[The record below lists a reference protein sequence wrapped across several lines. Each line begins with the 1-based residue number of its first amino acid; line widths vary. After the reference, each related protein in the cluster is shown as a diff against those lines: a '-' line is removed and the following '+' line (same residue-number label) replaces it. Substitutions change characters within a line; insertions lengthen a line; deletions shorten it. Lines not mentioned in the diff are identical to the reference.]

1 MRRAGSGWGS
11 ASLGLVLAV
20 LMLSVP
26 MRPLTA
32 QQLGFPRQEVLT
44 ISGEILFAKS
54 AYGRR
59 VIDELEAEG
68 ALLAAE
74 NERIVAELSREEQE
88 LTERRA
94 SMEPDAFRILAEA
107 FDRKV
112 QSHRENQEA
121 KREALERRG
130 DEARVAFVELARP
143 ILGGLMR
150 DTGASVILDRSIVFF
165 SLDSTDVTALA
176 ISRIDEAIGDGSA
189 LRREG
194 NN

>member
-11 ASLGLVLAV
+11 AGLGPALA
-20 LMLSVP
+20 LLLAWIPLGSV
-26 MRPLTA
+26 TA

-59 VIDELEAEG
+59 VIDELEADG

-88 LTERRA
+88 LTNRRA
-94 SMEPDAFRILAEA
+94 QMEPEAFRVLAEA

-112 QSHRENQEA
+112 QSHRENQDA
-121 KREALERRG
+121 KREALARRG

-143 ILGGLMR
+143 ILAGLMR
-150 DTGASVILDRSIVFF
+150 DTGASVILDRSTVFF

-176 ISRIDEAIGDGSA
+176 ISRIDEALGDGSA
-189 LRREG
+189 LRKEG

>member
-1 MRRAGSGWGS
+1 MSRNSSGRWR
-11 ASLGLVLAV
+11 LGLRVAVALAIAT
-20 LMLSVP
+20 SAP
-26 MRPLTA
+26 ATA
-32 QQLGFPRQEVLT
+32 QQLGLPRHEVLT

-59 VIDELEAEG
+59 VIDEIEAEG

-74 NERIVAELSREEQE
+74 NERIIAELSREELE

-94 SMEPDAFRILAEA
+94 KMEPDAFRVLAEA

-121 KREALERRG
+121 KREALARRG
-130 DEARVAFVELARP
+130 DAARAAFVELTRP
-143 ILGGLMR
+143 ILGALMR
-150 DTGASVILDRSIVFF
+150 DTGASVILDRSTVFF

-176 ISRIDEAIGDGSA
+176 ISRIDEVIGDGSA
-189 LRREG
+189 LRKDG
-194 NN
+194 KN